1 MLPRRLHN
9 WIRARLKRHL
19 ERVALRHADGRV
31 ATGPFAGMRYVE
43 RAFCSQL
50 IPKLVGCY
58 EQELFP
64 VLEEIRVLRPRCIV
78 DVGAAEGYYAVGLLH
93 AGFCERV
100 HAFEL
105 DAGSRALIGQ
115 LREKNG
121 IAPARL
127 TIAAACDLAALNTA
141 LAETRAEVVIMDVE
155 GFETILVEPLRV
167 AALAHVHLLVE
178 IHEFVLPQLSAIL
191 TERMSPTHNVVRIDA
206 QPRGSAALPTGHALR
221 RYPEALVRIAVHEER
236 PPGMHW
242 LWMKPRALDRA

>member
-9 WIRARLKRHL
+9 WLRARLKKHL
-19 ERVALRHADGRV
+19 ERVALRHAGGRV
-31 ATGPFAGMRYVE
+31 AAGPFAGMRYVE

-50 IPKLVGCY
+50 GPKLVGCY

-64 VLEEIRVLRPRCIV
+64 VLEEIRALQPRCIV

-105 DAGSRALIGQ
+105 DAGSRTLIAQ
-115 LREKNG
+115 LREMNG
-121 IAPARL
+121 IDAARL
-127 TIAAACDLAALNTA
+127 TIAEGCDLAALNAA

-167 AALAHVHLLVE
+167 AALTRTHLLVE

-191 TERMSPTHNVVRIDA
+191 TERMTPTHDVVRIDA
-206 QPRGSAALPTGHALR
+206 QPRGSAALPAGHALQ

-236 PPGMHW
+236 PGGMHW
-242 LWMKPRALDRA
+242 LWMKPRSVNRA